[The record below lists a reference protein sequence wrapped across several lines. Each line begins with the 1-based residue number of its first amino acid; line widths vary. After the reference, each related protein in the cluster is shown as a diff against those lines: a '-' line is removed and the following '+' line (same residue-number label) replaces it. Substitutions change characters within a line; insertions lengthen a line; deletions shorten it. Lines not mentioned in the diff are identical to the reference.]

1 MDESD
6 AAEVLM
12 ERLGHVM
19 VVRLNRPNKRNA
31 LTRAMTARIV
41 AAAEEAERDPAVR
54 VGIIVSST
62 PGMFCAGADLAEVSS
77 GVLGGDNGAPRPSFH
92 RLERHKPWIA
102 AVSGAVLGGGLELA
116 LACELMVAAEGAVI
130 ALPEVQRGLI
140 AGAGGVFRLPQRAPR
155 AVAMEMLLTG
165 GRLPVERAYA
175 VGIINRVVPEAQLF
189 DSAMELATAIAACSP
204 SAVRESLLI
213 ARQAPALSEEALW
226 PIVADAMQRVY
237 ASDDCREGMAAYA
250 EKREPQWT
258 GS

>member
-62 PGMFCAGADLAEVSS
+62 PGMFCAGA
-77 GVLGGDNGAPRPSFH
+77 NGAPRPSFH